1 MIITILRIFSSFKR
15 SIFPVQNDGVVK
27 YARTVTYGWQDL
39 VGFFGGIVGLCVGF
53 SLLSG
58 AELVYFFTLRLFFDV
73 KKEKENKVWEIFFQ
87 LGSSLQFYSQSW
99 YKRAKKWERNPYD

>member
-1 MIITILRIFSSFKR
+1 MS
-15 SIFPVQNDGVVK
+15 PVQNDGVVK

-73 KKEKENKVWEIFFQ
+73 KKEKENKVWGIFLDGGFKVPPNN
-87 LGSSLQFYSQSW
+87 SHPQSW
-99 YKRAKKWERNPYD
+99 NHESQKMGDKLALL

>member
-73 KKEKENKVWEIFFQ
+73 KREKENKAWGIFFQ
-87 LGSSLQFYSQSW
+87 QGFQVL
-99 YKRAKKWERNPYD
+99 PYNSYPLFRYHES

>member
-1 MIITILRIFSSFKR
+1 M
-15 SIFPVQNDGVVK
+15 VK

-73 KKEKENKVWEIFFQ
+73 KKEKENKAWGIFLHQ
-87 LGSSLQFYSQSW
+87 GFYFKFLFIIHILNSGI
-99 YKRAKKWERNPYD
+99 KIRE

>member
-1 MIITILRIFSSFKR
+1 M
-15 SIFPVQNDGVVK
+15 VK

-73 KKEKENKVWEIFFQ
+73 KKEKENKVWGTFLQ
-87 LGSSLQFYSQSW
+87 GSSLYPGI
-99 YKRAKKWERNPYD
+99 KRAKNWEKIPYD